1 MLAATR
7 VGGPVQL
14 SILILAPDRVGAKS
28 LSEPL
33 TGAGHGVTVVA
44 RPEELAAAAAGYS
57 LVVLDTVP
65 GPATPADVIALLK
78 STDATSRV
86 PVLCV
91 AQSADLDERIALL
104 EAGADEVI
112 TRPFQ
117 HAELHA
123 RVEAMALQ
131 SQRSP
136 AAGGARVIGDPL
148 GKRVIAVFSPKG
160 GVGTTTIATNLAIL
174 AAERFPNKVGLLD
187 LDLSYGQ
194 VASHLDLEPKQT
206 LLELTRDEGAMG
218 ETELF
223 RTYLIQLPG
232 GLHVL
237 AAPPSPSFANLVR
250 ADHVA
255 QVMTRAVEGYD
266 VVVVDAGTSMDDRHA
281 AVFERADTVIVPV
294 LPEIPALKAARL
306 LVDQLA
312 ETGSL
317 GSQTMFVLNNLFAGE
332 LLRRSDIETALGA
345 KIWADLPYHALVYL
359 RAVNEGVPVVLGAPK
374 SAPAEKLRALANA
387 VLGGAATAPV
397 AAPGKKERKGLF
409 GRR

>member
-1 MLAATR
+1 
-7 VGGPVQL
+7 VQL
-14 SILILAPDRVGAKS
+14 SILILAPDRAGAKS
-28 LSEPL
+28 LSDPL
-33 TGAGHGVTVVA
+33 AAAGHGVTVVA

-57 LVVLDTVP
+57 LVVLDAVTP
-65 GPATPADVIALLK
+65 PSTPADAIALLK
-78 STDATSRV
+78 ATDATSRV

-91 AQSADLDERIALL
+91 AQTDDLDERIGLI

-117 HAELHA
+117 QAELLA

-136 AAGGARVIGDPL
+136 SGRARAIGDPR

-160 GVGTTTIATNLAIL
+160 GVGTTTIATNLALL
-174 AAERFPNKVGLLD
+174 AAERFPNKVALLD

-250 ADHVA
+250 GEHVA
-255 QVMTRAVEGYD
+255 QVMARAVDGYD
-266 VVVVDAGTSMDDRHA
+266 VVVIDAGTSMDDRHA

-374 SAPAEKLRALANA
+374 SAPAEKLRALANE
-387 VLGGAATAPV
+387 VLGGAATAP
-397 AAPGKKERKGLF
+397 AADPAKKERKGLF